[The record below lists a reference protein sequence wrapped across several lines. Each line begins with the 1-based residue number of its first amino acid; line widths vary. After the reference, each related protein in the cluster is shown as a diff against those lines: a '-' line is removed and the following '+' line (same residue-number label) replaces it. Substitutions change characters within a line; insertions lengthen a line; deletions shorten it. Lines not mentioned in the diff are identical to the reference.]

1 MQRTISFIA
10 SRHTTMP
17 ILITPFYLTIS
28 LLSLPFILLLILSS
42 LLKKTLLI
50 SKFKRSL
57 NENISSRTPSLK
69 LFSIFYV
76 RISTEFLEHVNSFI
90 DAYWAYVRQRTNK
103 IASLGNSL
111 NSSSFLHRATWYFF
125 VTLLVCRLINY
136 SDRQMFNFGNFVI
149 FARSNET

>member
-111 NSSSFLHRATWYFF
+111 NSSSFLHRVTWHCFCYFIG
-125 VTLLVCRLINY
+125 LP
-136 SDRQMFNFGNFVI
+136 FN
-149 FARSNET
+149 